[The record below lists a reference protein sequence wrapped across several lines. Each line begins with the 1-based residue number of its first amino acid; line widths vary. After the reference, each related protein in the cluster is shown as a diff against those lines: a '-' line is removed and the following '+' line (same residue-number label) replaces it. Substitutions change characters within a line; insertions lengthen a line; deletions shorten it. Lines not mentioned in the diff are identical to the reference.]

1 MQRARGDLEA
11 IYREFTG
18 IHSYFTDTWY
28 VRKRQ
33 VMEEIFESDI
43 RSLSFRLGRLA
54 AFDRLGRDIPMRELV
69 RGLKEITARLGIYR
83 TYCRSFELSEARP
96 PVSRRSD
103 SNRARSH
110 AIEGRV
116 GARV

>member
-1 MQRARGDLEA
+1 MRGARGDLEA
-11 IYREFTG
+11 NYRDFTG
-18 IHSYFTDTWY
+18 IHSSFTDTWY
-28 VRKRQ
+28 VRKKQ

-83 TYCRSFELSEARP
+83 TYCRSFELSKRDRL
-96 PVSRRSD
+96 VYRRSD
-103 SNRARSH
+103 SSRPRSN
-110 AIEGRV
+110 AIAGCV